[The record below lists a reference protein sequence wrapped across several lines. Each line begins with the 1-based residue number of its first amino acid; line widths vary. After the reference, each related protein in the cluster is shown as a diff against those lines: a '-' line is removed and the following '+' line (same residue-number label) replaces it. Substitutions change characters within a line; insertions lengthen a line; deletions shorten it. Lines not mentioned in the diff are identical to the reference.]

1 MTFTQELLY
10 NRSMKERFEYFIID
24 KKLFALDTSS
34 HFIVYFENGEWHE
47 ECNINESIVIASE
60 SIDEAEA
67 MKITNDVSP
76 LDYVEELIEQDM
88 YKNIYC
94 P

>member
-1 MTFTQELLY
+1 ME
-10 NRSMKERFEYFIID
+10 KRFEYYIID
-24 KKLFALDTSS
+24 EKLFALDTSS
-34 HFIVYFENGEWHE
+34 HFIVYFEDGNWHE
-47 ECNINESIVIASE
+47 ECNINKSTLIASKQISE
-60 SIDEAEA
+60 DEAMRLA
-67 MKITNDVSP
+67 SGVSP